1 MAKYLITGGCG
12 FIGSHLCDA
21 LLARGDKVRVLDN
34 LSSGKETNL
43 APGVRLIRGEVS
55 NPAAVARAIRG
66 CDGVFHLAGV
76 ASVAWCNTHWRE
88 GHLTNQTGTVTVF
101 EAARD
106 AGGIPVVYASSAAVY
121 GDAGKGPIDESRIPA
136 PLTAYGADKLGSELH
151 GRVARLVHGVP
162 NVGLRPFNIYGP
174 RQNPHSAYSGVISI
188 FRDRLARGLPVKVF
202 GDGGQSR
209 DFVFV
214 GDVVRFLLAAMNH
227 RSAEPAVF
235 NICTGRST
243 TLLELIATL
252 GRLLGIRPEIIHADP
267 RPGDIRH
274 SLGDPACARA
284 ALGVTA
290 EVPLER
296 GLELLLADTAG
307 DQRKAPGRAGA

>member
-66 CDGVFHLAGV
+66 CDGVFHLAGI
-76 ASVAWCNTHWRE
+76 ASVAWCSTHWRE

-121 GDAGKGPIDESRIPA
+121 GDAGKGPIDEGRIPA

-174 RQNPHSAYSGVISI
+174 RQDPHSAYSGVISI
-188 FRDRLARGLPVKVF
+188 FRDRLTRGLPVTVF

-214 GDVVRFLLAAMNH
+214 GDVVRFLLAAMAH

-252 GRLLGIRPEIIHADP
+252 GRLHGIHPKIIHADP

-284 ALGVTA
+284 ALGVAA
-290 EVPLER
+290 EIPLER

-307 DQRKAPGRAGA
+307 DQRKAPGKAGA